1 MGRENQSFGARCI
14 HPPGVIRH
22 AVSTA
27 TPRRVVQDRR
37 ERHREPE
44 KGESPTRYAAGVAE
58 GLSTSE
64 LTDLLDRADVRRHLA
79 AGADGTTG
87 LTVEYRVEP
96 DGPSW
101 WWSTRDATVAT
112 GIGSS
117 SDPDVVLVCSA
128 RTARQLIDGTV
139 EVSRAFLLGELRA
152 EGNLGAALD
161 LASGH
166 RAGAEPSSRGPG

>member
-1 MGRENQSFGARCI
+1 M
-14 HPPGVIRH
+14 
-22 AVSTA
+22 
-27 TPRRVVQDRR
+27 
-37 ERHREPE
+37 
-44 KGESPTRYAAGVAE
+44 AE

-112 GIGSS
+112 GIGPA